1 MVIPVEQS
9 KDWTLWSHWRSAC
22 PAAAVGWQSPTNA
35 GYRPNKDPL
44 FCSLWCHNTSPP
56 VCSFLLLLSIGESWS
71 HLPSCRVFFVSS
83 MVHYFYYL
91 HHSILVHSQKYS
103 HLASLEME
111 LEVVLLKL
119 GPSVVS
125 MDDKVYYFYAA
136 AAHSLRSSRVRGGP
150 WMIQCLF

>member
-44 FCSLWCHNTSPP
+44 LFSGAT
-56 VCSFLLLLSIGESWS
+56 LLL
-71 HLPSCRVFFVSS
+71 PFVASS
-83 MVHYFYYL
+83 SSYL
-91 HHSILVHSQKYS
+91 LEKAEVTFRAVASLCQAWYTTTSTVLVHSQKYS